1 MLKSMIESTSRKL
14 TLEQKVK
21 QAAQS
26 LYRLETA
33 ANKRQRVSSASTA
46 FAHLDTAQKKC
57 DDISA
62 ELWRLSSLAMDVER
76 KLLNH
81 NAAVLGLGMNIL
93 ERRAMESGMTDEFG
107 EGHLY
112 LSNEDDN
119 EATPRRFSMSERSIR
134 SEKTITSVKE
144 TEPPVST
151 SPSPDV
157 TEAQTRLRQLNFQLA
172 TIARSDISPPSSD
185 SLVSYVE
192 QLENNIQAL
201 TESHTAANR
210 DLQKSLSESQRMI
223 EQLKLRER
231 DQSAAIVDHTARS
244 EDLERR
250 LIQTQ
255 KEFDRVQNELDDQ
268 DALIDNLKLE
278 LDTAKEEA
286 LIAQTA
292 AQGRES
298 ESLRREKSLRRGESE
313 RLTSELSAK
322 DQTIAQLTQTLES
335 LRVQH
340 DSKAQMERG
349 LQSKLDDQ
357 SQQHDVA
364 IRDLETQLVMLKSET
379 AMLKAEKDEILG
391 SRQQRAEEARQQRQL
406 EDAREKLA
414 RDIQPDN
421 PLVQELET
429 LKNRNSQLVRDLDL
443 SESERTVT
451 EETLTRQIAVLE
463 KQLAAQQMETV
474 TVVDRSVSH
483 GSLSDNSREKEL
495 ESRCT
500 DLQAE
505 LSSILDDFERLTSQ
519 FIDHESFRQ
528 TLESQV
534 DALRNQCHILQ
545 TELAEEK
552 VRYLGRN
559 NGGGDNSSPVT
570 TGFGNF
576 EQTSTGT
583 LRTEFRKMVAELRNE
598 HIAALKV
605 CVFSLGC

>member
-1 MLKSMIESTSRKL
+1 
-14 TLEQKVK
+14 
-21 QAAQS
+21 
-26 LYRLETA
+26 
-33 ANKRQRVSSASTA
+33 
-46 FAHLDTAQKKC
+46 
-57 DDISA
+57 
-62 ELWRLSSLAMDVER
+62 MDVER

-93 ERRAMESGMTDEFG
+93 ERRAMEGGMTDEFG

-112 LSNEDDN
+112 VSNEDDT
-119 EATPRRFSMSERSIR
+119 ERSPQRFSISEKSIE
-134 SEKTITSVKE
+134 SEKTITSAESIE
-144 TEPPVST
+144 TEPQIST
-151 SPSPDV
+151 IPAPDV
-157 TEAQTRLRQLNFQLA
+157 IEAQNRLRQLNFSIA
-172 TIARSDISPPSSD
+172 TIARSDISPASSD

-201 TESHTAANR
+201 TESHTTVTR
-210 DLQKSLSESQRMI
+210 DLKKSVSESQRMI

-268 DALIDNLKLE
+268 DALIDNIKLE
-278 LDTAKEEA
+278 LETAKEEA
-286 LIAQTA
+286 LIAQNT
-292 AQGRES
+292 AQGREA

-313 RLTSELSAK
+313 RLTNELTMK
-322 DQTIAQLTQTLES
+322 DSTIADLTQTMQNLREQHES
-335 LRVQH
+335 NTQTA
-340 DSKAQMERG
+340 KG

-379 AMLKAEKDEILG
+379 AILKAEKDEILG

-414 RDIQPDN
+414 RDIQPDP
-421 PLVQELET
+421 PLIQELET
-429 LKNRNSQLVRDLDL
+429 LKKRNSQLVRDLDL
-443 SESERTVT
+443 SESERSAT
-451 EETLTRQIAVLE
+451 EDSLTRQIAVLE
-463 KQLAAQQMETV
+463 KQLAEQQTETV
-474 TVVDRSVSH
+474 TVVDRSASH
-483 GSLSDNSREKEL
+483 GSLSDNSKEKEL
-495 ESRCT
+495 EARCIE
-500 DLQAE
+500 LQAE

-528 TLESQV
+528 TLESQI
-534 DALRNQCHILQ
+534 DALRSQCHILQ

-552 VRYLGRN
+552 VRFLGRN
-559 NGGGDNSSPVT
+559 SGGADSTSPVNS
-570 TGFGNF
+570 GFGNV

-583 LRTEFRKMVAELRNE
+583 LRTEFRKMVAEMRNE

-605 CVFSLGC
+605 WNNKFFG